1 VNHQRSA
8 RLTRPLLALVLACAG
23 NAHAEVD
30 GGATG
35 DGEQRQLPTVVVTA
49 QKIRQAL
56 EQVPVSV
63 TTIDGDFIR
72 EIGALDV
79 DTLQNYSANVTIL
92 ITSSAAQV
100 SVRGLGTPN
109 SNQASDPS
117 VGTVIDG
124 VFYGRS
130 SFATAFVHDVDR
142 FEVLRGPQG
151 TLFGKNS
158 TAGLLNVVT
167 RAPEDSLGARME
179 VLTAGYGERTYR
191 PTLNLPL
198 MQGVSLRFAGNY
210 SSSDGVLYN
219 TFLNRDERNPHQ
231 YTSRMRISVQPVDG
245 WKGDLEGFIS
255 NQHENFNIFKITS
268 ASQEMKT
275 LIRKYDP
282 NFDENP
288 RSNRNSSNVSAREE
302 GQISGANLT
311 LTHDMGG
318 TFGIRNLDLT
328 SITAYGEQY
337 TSARDLDA
345 DFTPIPFIRDT
356 LIEASPYRQFSQELR
371 FSGDHPDLFG
381 WGHGFSFVSGLY
393 FFNSNFR
400 SSDNFQ
406 IERLD
411 AAGQYFAAANAG
423 NQTGVA
429 DASYRLLLPVGD
441 LIALVNGLNVPGVN
455 LDQAAR
461 VNLNQRDKAY
471 AVFGQFEH
479 FFLPQWAVIG
489 GLRFGIEKKDG
500 LASSQS
506 NGLPVIG
513 TLPSTP
519 ANIVISQVTGKP
531 VSCGVSL
538 ISLIADQCNH
548 VTPIATEERDFS
560 PKLGVK
566 WSPSKKTS
574 AYATFSRGFKSGGFN
589 ALPLSPDN
597 LQFGP
602 ERATSY
608 EVGAKSRLLGG
619 SMNVSASVF
628 STDFDNL
635 QISSFQ
641 NNSFVILNAAAARSR
656 GFELDTHWLPPV
668 TGLSLFSSVG
678 FADARYKSYPNAPA
692 KADSKT
698 GDPGTFPCSQSG
710 SAVPSPT
717 SPPAQ
722 CQDLTGKPL
731 AFAPRW
737 TASLVPTYSRN
748 VDPLGLVATFAVDM
762 LYRSSRYLDVDD
774 DDRKLQPSTTLF
786 NARAILGRPDE
797 NWVVSVAA
805 QNLTNQLI
813 FDQVAG
819 QPLAPGNFAA
829 VRTDRGRFYTASL
842 TVNF

>member
-1 VNHQRSA
+1 MTHS
-8 RLTRPLLALVLACAG
+8 RLRRIHACALALLASPGLGLAYTEEESG
-23 NAHAEVD
+23 
-30 GGATG
+30 
-35 DGEQRQLPTVVVTA
+35 QRILPTVVVTA
-49 QKIRQAL
+49 QKVKQTL
-56 EQVPVSV
+56 EQVPASV
-63 TTIDGDFIR
+63 TTIDGDFIK

-79 DTLQNYSANVTIL
+79 DTLQNYSDNVTIL
-92 ITSSAAQV
+92 MTSSAAQV

-117 VGTVIDG
+117 VGTVLDG

-130 SFATAFVHDVDR
+130 SFATAFINDVDR

-167 RAPEDSLGARME
+167 RAPEEEFGARME

-191 PTLNLPL
+191 PTLNLP
-198 MQGVSLRFAGNY
+198 MMKGVAVRLSGNY

-219 TFLNRDERNPHQ
+219 SFLNRDERNPHQ
-231 YTSRMRISVQPVDG
+231 YTSRMRVSVQPVEG

-255 NQHENFNIFKITS
+255 NQYENFNIFKITS
-268 ASQEMKT
+268 ASPEMQT
-275 LIRKYDP
+275 LIRHYDP
-282 NFDENP
+282 NFDSNP
-288 RSNRNSSNVSAREE
+288 DSHNNSSNVPSREE
-302 GQISGANLT
+302 GQISGASLT
-311 LTHDMGG
+311 VTHDMGG
-318 TFGIRNLDLT
+318 SFGIRNLELT
-328 SITAYGEQY
+328 SISAYGEQY

-356 LIEASPYRQFSQELR
+356 LTEPSPYRQFSQEVR

-381 WGHGFSFVSGLY
+381 WGHGVSFVTGLY

-400 SSDNFQ
+400 TSDNFQ

-411 AAGQYFAAANAG
+411 AAGQYFAVANANG
-423 NQTGVA
+423 TPGVA

-441 LIALVNGLNVPGVN
+441 LISLINALNVPGVN

-461 VNLNQRDKAY
+461 VRLNQRDKAY

-479 FFLPQWAVIG
+479 FFLPEWAVIG

-506 NGLPVIG
+506 NGLPVVS
-513 TLPSTP
+513 TLPAPLQQTLNTLTNP
-519 ANIVISQVTGKP
+519 VISQVTGKP
-531 VSCGVSL
+531 ASCGISL

-548 VTPIATEERDFS
+548 TTPISTEERDFS

-566 WSPSKKTS
+566 WSPNKKAS

-608 EVGAKSRLLGG
+608 EIGAKARLLGG

-628 STDFDNL
+628 NTDFDNL

-656 GFELDTHWLPPV
+656 GFEVDTRWLPPISGV
-668 TGLSLFSSVG
+668 SLNSSVG
-678 FADARYKSYPNAPA
+678 FADARYTSYPKAPA
-692 KADSKT
+692 KADSKS
-698 GDPGTFPCSQSG
+698 GDPGVVPCSG
-710 SAVPSPT
+710 STSSSPT
-717 SPPAQ
+717 SSQ
-722 CQDLTGKPL
+722 SLCQDLSGKPL

-737 TASLVPTYSRN
+737 TASLIPTYSRQ
-748 VDPLGLVATFAVDM
+748 VDPLGIVATFAVDM
-762 LYRSSRYLDVDD
+762 IYRSSRYLDVDD
-774 DDRKLQPSTTLF
+774 DDRKLQPASTIF
-786 NARAILGRPDE
+786 NARAIVGRPDE
-797 NWVVSVAA
+797 NWTVSVAA
-805 QNLTNQLI
+805 QNITNQII

-819 QPLAPGNFAA
+819 QPLAPGNFAS
-829 VRTDRGRFYTASL
+829 VRTDRGRYYTASL
-842 TVNF
+842 TLNF

>member
-1 VNHQRSA
+1 MTHSGWRGLQ
-8 RLTRPLLALVLACAG
+8 ACAL
-23 NAHAEVD
+23 
-30 GGATG
+30 ATLTLPTLG
-35 DGEQRQLPTVVVTA
+35 LANIEDEAQRVLPTVVVTA
-49 QKIRQAL
+49 QKTKQTQ
-56 EQVPVSV
+56 EQVPVSM
-63 TTIDGDFIR
+63 TTIDGDFIK

-79 DTLQNYSANVTIL
+79 DTIQNYSANTTIL
-92 ITSSAAQV
+92 MTSSAAQV

-117 VGTVIDG
+117 VGTVVDG

-130 SFATAFVHDVDR
+130 SFATAFIDDLDR

-158 TAGLLNVVT
+158 TAGLLNVTT
-167 RAPEDSLGARME
+167 RAPEEDASARMV

-191 PTLNLPL
+191 PMLNLP
-198 MQGVSLRFAGNY
+198 MMPGVKVRVSGNY
-210 SSSDGVLYN
+210 SMSDGILYN
-219 TFLNRDERNPHQ
+219 TYLRRDERNPHL
-231 YTSRMRISVQPVDG
+231 YTSRLRISVEPVAG
-245 WKGDLEGFIS
+245 WRGDLEGFVS
-255 NQHENFNIFKITS
+255 NQYQNFNIFKITS
-268 ASQEMKT
+268 ASPAMQQ
-275 LIRKYDP
+275 LIQSYDA
-282 NFDENP
+282 NFDSNP
-288 RSNRNSSNVSAREE
+288 KSNRNSSNVPSTESA
-302 GQISGANLT
+302 QISGANLT

-337 TSARDLDA
+337 TKARDLDA
-345 DFTPIPFIRDT
+345 DFTPVPFIRDT
-356 LIEASPYRQFSQELR
+356 LTEPSPYRQFSQELR

-400 SSDNFQ
+400 TSDNFQ

-411 AAGQYFAAANAG
+411 AAGKYFYAANTPSGTPSVA
-423 NQTGVA
+423 NGVT
-429 DASYRLLLPVGD
+429 YRLLTPVGD
-441 LIALVNGLNVPGVN
+441 LISILNGLNVPGIN

-471 AVFGQFEH
+471 AVYGQFEQ
-479 FFLPQWAVIG
+479 FFLPEWSLIG
-489 GLRFGIEKKDG
+489 GLRFGFEKKQG

-506 NGLPVIG
+506 NSLPAVNAVAGLPVV
-513 TLPSTP
+513 TT
-519 ANIVISQVTGKP
+519 VISQVTGKP
-531 VSCGVSL
+531 SSCGVSL

-548 VTPIATEERDFS
+548 VTAISNSERDFS

-566 WSPSKKTS
+566 WSPDKRTS

-608 EVGAKSRLLGG
+608 ELGAKTRLFGG

-628 STDFDNL
+628 NTDFDNL

-656 GFELDTHWLPPV
+656 GFELDSHWLPPV
-668 TGLSLFSSVG
+668 TGLSLYSSVG
-678 FADARYKSYPNAPA
+678 FAEARYKSYYNAPA
-692 KADSKT
+692 KSGSKS
-698 GDPGTFPCSQSG
+698 GDPGVHNCTDSSG
-710 SAVPSPT
+710 SGAPT
-717 SPPAQ
+717 SSSTL
-722 CQDLTGKPL
+722 CQDLSGKPL
-731 AFAPRW
+731 AFAPLW
-737 TASLVPTYSRN
+737 TASLVPSYSRN
-748 VDPLGLVATFAVDM
+748 VESLGLIATFSMDL
-762 LYRSSRYLDVDD
+762 LYRDSRYLDVDD
-774 DDRKLQPSTTLF
+774 DDKKLQPSNTVI
-786 NARAILGRPDE
+786 NARAIVGRPDE
-797 NWVVSVAA
+797 NWSVTVAA

-813 FDQVAG
+813 FDQVVG
-819 QPLAPGNFAA
+819 QPLAPGNFAS

-842 TVNF
+842 TLNF